1 MQDNIFSSP
10 LQKQFEFDENVAL
23 VFDDMLDRSVPF
35 YKEVLLLTI
44 SFIDHFIDHGD
55 TVIDLGCST
64 ASTLVALA
72 KYSNKTL
79 NLVGIDN
86 ATAMINQAKK
96 KATAYG
102 VDINFIDDDFLE
114 FDFSKSKAIIANYTL
129 QFVRPRK
136 REKLVAKIYK
146 SLKKGGVFV
155 FSEKLITNHTKLDK
169 IMIEKYFEYKKS
181 KGYSEFEI
189 SSKREALEN
198 VLVPYSEDENK
209 KMILD
214 NGFKTVET
222 IFRWNNFATFIALKD
237 E

>member
-44 SFIDHFIDHGD
+44 SFIDYFIDHGD

-114 FDFSKSKAIIANYTL
+114 FDFNLFSTNLIISIL
-129 QFVRPRK
+129 LSPLRV
-136 REKLVAKIYK
+136 K
-146 SLKKGGVFV
+146 SLF
-155 FSEKLITNHTKLDK
+155 
-169 IMIEKYFEYKKS
+169 
-181 KGYSEFEI
+181 
-189 SSKREALEN
+189 
-198 VLVPYSEDENK
+198 
-209 KMILD
+209 
-214 NGFKTVET
+214 
-222 IFRWNNFATFIALKD
+222 
-237 E
+237 